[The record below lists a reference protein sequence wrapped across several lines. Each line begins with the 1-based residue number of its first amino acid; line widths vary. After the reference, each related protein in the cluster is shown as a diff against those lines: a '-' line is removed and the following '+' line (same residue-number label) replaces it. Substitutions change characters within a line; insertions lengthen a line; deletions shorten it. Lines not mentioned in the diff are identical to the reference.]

1 MPGAADTV
9 VGTAATG
16 DTAATAGTLMPTH
29 SLITAATHTLSGTMQ
44 VSPATI
50 SRRITPSRTITP
62 VGVTDGAMA
71 GVGGVDGDGVQAVVG
86 GDEAGRDRVIGE
98 RAMRAAGGLDISPR
112 ASLTRPITA
121 ST

>member
-1 MPGAADTV
+1 MPGAADT
-9 VGTAATG
+9 AATG
-16 DTAATAGTLMPTH
+16 DAADTLIPTH
-29 SLITAATHTLSGTMQ
+29 SLITAATHTLSRTMQ

-71 GVGGVDGDGVQAVVG
+71 GVGGVDGDGVQAVAG

-98 RAMRAAGGLDISPR
+98 RAMRVAGGLDTSPR
-112 ASLTRPITA
+112 ALLTHPITA